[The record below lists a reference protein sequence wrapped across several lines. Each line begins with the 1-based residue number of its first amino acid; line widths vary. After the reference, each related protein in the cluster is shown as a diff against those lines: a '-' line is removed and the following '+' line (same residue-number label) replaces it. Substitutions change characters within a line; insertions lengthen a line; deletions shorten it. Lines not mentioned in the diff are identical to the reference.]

1 MSEVKGKAYG
11 VVASKDYETALAESA
26 ENAYIY
32 FPTDRNTVVFNARN
46 MGGEGGAG
54 RIDGQVSLAGA
65 DAAQTLNTLAGGLE
79 TNGMAFYLIADS
91 SGNLPSLK
99 GETHYTV
106 HPDVALLLNGS
117 TDDVAVNVG
126 DLLVVA
132 RLKKLLVPVN
142 VFRVIPLNDA
152 KPQSASSPGVMG
164 LESPWDKAQ
173 IDKIPGIVNQLAALK
188 NSLPTRSETNMN
200 NALDTGVY
208 PWCTLG
214 RPSGSTGAY
223 TCLSFRSTSVD
234 GNGLYSTL
242 QFAFGRQGELGK
254 VYTRMIFYEPD
265 GDGSNDLYLDW
276 SEITG
281 GGSNVIKAGLFT
293 SQSEVNAYVMENRT
307 PGYYEI
313 AYDIQ
318 PSYPDD
324 EKYVA
329 NKGTLYLHVYT
340 HDNDTIQELA
350 GYVSYIQ
357 DRIYL
362 DRNLAYRELYRRAG
376 ADWVTKFE
384 YGLYDSAIRHYIET
398 QYKNISKDEFV
409 LLLYTTLCTPDFIY
423 GTTVNI
429 ENECTVRIDPV
440 KNNTDDNVIN
450 KLIVQGPL
458 VPYVYEGM
466 NLLTV
471 DTTAPN
477 TTWELGYYG
486 EQDEQFRPVIHVNR
500 ISVDDVVGPF
510 IFAELNTWLNDN
522 ILESSVGDYT
532 VKIADTVN
540 GVAYTSR
547 MYVKINTQEKDVTQ
561 MVEGHFQL
569 VNNTFLYHAN
579 YRMGMR
585 TNKLKWSIVYDFITW
600 PSIFNRLFAKYDVA
614 NSSISFFTNL
624 NFSWKCNNTDL
635 STVEYRPFFSA
646 VGLLTIQNY
655 NAAGYKRQRVT
666 GPVTSISATEMTADK
681 EAPIVTWERRNDY
694 VYADGNAIW
703 YKASE
708 TFITVVE
715 TEDEA
720 FDNLSA
726 KIDELYDKPGVYTI
740 HYFWKFYDD
749 KYDEHYIKVVTT
761 HTEEES
767 VYTQTIEGNIFPD
780 LNGDFHYN
788 WMSERKMIRCKQVFD
803 DGEIVDT
810 LSPVSWVPT
819 NGVLDLTGIVYSFEN
834 FNAAT
839 FNMIHPLFYYK
850 DMGFEPIHTC
860 NSGGD
865 TYKLTLLSATQYTA
879 RFILEKMEVGDSEGA
894 LTRTYIDISGDTR
907 DTSAF
912 SKTIRYEK
920 IGGATVSG
928 DTLVIS

>member
-1 MSEVKGKAYG
+1 M
-11 VVASKDYETALAESA
+11 
-26 ENAYIY
+26 
-32 FPTDRNTVVFNARN
+32 
-46 MGGEGGAG
+46 
-54 RIDGQVSLAGA
+54 AGA

-117 TDDVAVNVG
+117 TDDMAVNVG

-173 IDKIPGIVNQLAALK
+173 IDKIPGIVNQLGALM

-223 TCLSFRSTSVD
+223 TCFSIRSTSVD
-234 GNGLYSTL
+234 SNGLYSTL

-281 GGSNVIKAGLFT
+281 GGSNVIKAGPFT

-318 PSYPDD
+318 PSNPDD
-324 EKYVA
+324 ERYVA

-357 DRIYL
+357 DYIYL
-362 DRNLAYRELYRRAG
+362 DRNLAYRELYRRTG
-376 ADWVTKFE
+376 LDWVTKFE
-384 YGLYDSAIRHYIET
+384 YGLYDSAIRHYIDT

-409 LLLYTTLCTPDFIY
+409 LLLYTTLCTPALIY

-486 EQDEQFRPVIHVNR
+486 EQDEQFRPVINVSR

-510 IFAELNTWLNDN
+510 TFAELNTWLNDN

-532 VKIADTVN
+532 VKIADTVKD
-540 GVAYTSR
+540 VAYTSIAHVR
-547 MYVKINTQEKDVTQ
+547 ITYTSTAGVIQFVEGNFNISNNVLSHYVNYRIIKRTGNGNWSLIYDVDNHPAKINSLLLKYYSTWDSINFAIDLGYLWKT
-561 MVEGHFQL
+561 
-569 VNNTFLYHAN
+569 NTN
-579 YRMGMR
+579 PG
-585 TNKLKWSIVYDFITW
+585 I
-600 PSIFNRLFAKYDVA
+600 
-614 NSSISFFTNL
+614 
-624 NFSWKCNNTDL
+624 
-635 STVEYRPFFSA
+635 VEYRNFYVS
-646 VGLLTIQNY
+646 VGLITISNY
-655 NAAGYKRQRVT
+655 NSNNYKRQRVT
-666 GPVTSISATEMTADK
+666 GPITSISSTEITADK
-681 EAPIVTWERRNDY
+681 AAPIVTWERRNDY
-694 VYADGNAIW
+694 VDADGNAIW

-726 KIDELYDKPGVYTI
+726 KIDELYNKPGVYTI

-788 WMSERKMIRCKQVFD
+788 WMSERKMIRCRQVLD

-810 LSPVSWVPT
+810 LSPASWAPT
-819 NGVLDLTGIVYSFEN
+819 NGVLDLTGMVYSFKN
-834 FNAAT
+834 FDEAN
-839 FNMIHPLFYYK
+839 FNMIHPLFYYR

-860 NSGGD
+860 NIGGD
-865 TYKLTLLSATQYTA
+865 TYKLTLLSATEYTA
-879 RFILEKMEVGDSEGA
+879 RFILEKLEVGDSEGA
-894 LTRTYIDISGDTR
+894 LTRTYIDISGDKR
-907 DTSAF
+907 DPSAF
-912 SKTIRYEK
+912 SKTIVTRK